1 MNIGKIF
8 LKFTFVPSVLARFV
22 RTKASTSV
30 IGMMAS
36 VRVSL
41 TVTALSSVWLP
52 RP

>member
-41 TVTALSSVWLP
+41 TMVAKSPAPSLKA
-52 RP
+52 